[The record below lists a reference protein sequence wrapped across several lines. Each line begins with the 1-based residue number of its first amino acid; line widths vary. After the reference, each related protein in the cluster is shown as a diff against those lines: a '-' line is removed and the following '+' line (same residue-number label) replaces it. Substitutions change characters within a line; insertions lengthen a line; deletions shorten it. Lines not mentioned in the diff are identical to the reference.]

1 MAGLGES
8 FLREICYTDLIRDQL
23 LRAAIYEVDG
33 RPAGLIAYTDRSITF
48 HRQALRSHLG
58 HVVSVLFRS
67 IARSPRVIKN
77 MVRAIR
83 VILSR
88 RGEKVLGQDPMAEVV
103 AVGVLPEFRSPKFI
117 RKTGLKISEELIVHA
132 ARWFRSCG
140 LSEMRMIVDAD
151 NLQTVLFYHS
161 LGAEFEPYEQAGVRV
176 MHVWFDL
183 QKCFQPDEA
192 DAIPEKGGTE

>member
-1 MAGLGES
+1 MEASLSENRFKLREVLCENRRDAAIAAHLHLALLDFGPMAGLGES

-77 MVRAIR
+77 RFGPFA
-83 VILSR
+83 
-88 RGEKVLGQDPMAEVV
+88 
-103 AVGVLPEFRSPKFI
+103 
-117 RKTGLKISEELIVHA
+117 
-132 ARWFRSCG
+132 
-140 LSEMRMIVDAD
+140 
-151 NLQTVLFYHS
+151 
-161 LGAEFEPYEQAGVRV
+161 
-176 MHVWFDL
+176 
-183 QKCFQPDEA
+183 
-192 DAIPEKGGTE
+192 